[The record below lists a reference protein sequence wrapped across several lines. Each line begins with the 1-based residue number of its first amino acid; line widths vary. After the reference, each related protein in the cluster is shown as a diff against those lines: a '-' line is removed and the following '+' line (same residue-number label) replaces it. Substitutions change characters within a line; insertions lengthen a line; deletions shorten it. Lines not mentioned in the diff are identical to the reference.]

1 MQVPGLRD
9 AYPTKSFSDLMN
21 ISGYFRA
28 HMASPLKW
36 CLTCGRTHC
45 RRTLALCLPTFNNYS
60 FELMLTILNGTL
72 GSIGTH
78 FSLTDIFDFCN
89 FFVLD
94 ERYVHSLFNKY
105 ILLEDKRT
113 YSKVDLLFL
122 IRKMYE
128 SGYHTL
134 AFFCLH
140 TFEAVNPP
148 GTFHKFLL
156 LFPNIFDNCNKFW

>member
-1 MQVPGLRD
+1 MVLWGAP
-9 AYPTKSFSDLMN
+9 
-21 ISGYFRA
+21 
-28 HMASPLKW
+28 
-36 CLTCGRTHC
+36 
-45 RRTLALCLPTFNNYS
+45 AL
-60 FELMLTILNGTL
+60 
-72 GSIGTH
+72 
-78 FSLTDIFDFCN
+78 IFLWQIFLIVVS

-94 ERYVHSLFNKY
+94 ERYVYSLFNKY

-156 LFPNIFDNCNKFW
+156 LFPNIFDNCNKFWWLSNKSSWKERTPLHIRKEALYERYKEARMIWEI